1 MTHIKK
7 INEMVS
13 DTNRINSFKN
23 LFFVV
28 VIGYD
33 KNGNKVS
40 CNEGLRD
47 TVVKSQAIPLKVNSS
62 ANLAT
67 ELGVYY
73 IAQYC
78 ETYKHAVELADFW
91 NTSYK
96 DNGTY
101 FE

>member
-13 DTNRINSFKN
+13 DTNHINSFKN

-47 TVVKSQAIPLKVNSS
+47 TVVKFQAIPLKVNSS
-62 ANLAT
+62 TNLAT

-78 ETYKHAVELADFW
+78 ETYKHTVELADLW